1 MSLTEL
7 LIAII
12 HNLPIHVPVLLAP
25 GRKKEKSDT
34 IFCVY
39 LLLGSDILKVD
50 TNTMGIMNAEKNMII
65 DTIIMVL
72 KHQIMPKLLHL
83 CYFNALL
90 CTFLF
95 SLGYKS
101 TPMVSTLPPQF
112 VLCFGSDCWTYHR
125 FDLYNLILESTVVR
139 NASFPKQSFPESL
152 PNETSWCRMKL
163 Y

>member
-25 GRKKEKSDT
+25 GRKREKSDT

-72 KHQIMPKLLHL
+72 KHQIMPKLLHFCVILTPCYVHFYSLLDINQHPWCQLYHPSL
-83 CYFNALL
+83 C
-90 CTFLF
+90 CV
-95 SLGYKS
+95 LG
-101 TPMVSTLPPQF
+101 PIV
-112 VLCFGSDCWTYHR
+112 
-125 FDLYNLILESTVVR
+125 
-139 NASFPKQSFPESL
+139 
-152 PNETSWCRMKL
+152 
-163 Y
+163 